1 MESHSL
7 HALAYATNFWKGSL
21 RTFML
26 LGSVAS
32 INMFVSP
39 VQAYTLNN
47 PQYGNLSHNV
57 TQTKKQIEQ
66 MNQLEQQS
74 QKLSKLL
81 PPMQKPL
88 LKEIA
93 RLTLLSSQVDTAFT
107 SEELNAAQ
115 TSKQQSPQN
124 AEQSQV
130 REENSSIEL
139 DLSTNS
145 EPNLTINSQTGL
157 TKQDELTNQS
167 SLTNQAELTNQ
178 SNLTN
183 QPALT
188 NQSNLNN
195 QPIPIAQ
202 QKITNKPLLLIFGAD
217 KFYTFLGCANCAP
230 DEALSIWN
238 PYGPYGSHKSQYS
251 IWSDGFE
258 FGNASAQV
266 SPWNPY
272 GRQPPFLIDS
282 MGQVH
287 GRLSINPNSQNANR
301 GILASFLYQNYEQIR
316 LDPKAWFYELFS
328 NSKHAVLTVPE
339 TQTNDQQPVEINQEL
354 LPDEVLPPNI
364 Q

>member
-1 MESHSL
+1 
-7 HALAYATNFWKGSL
+7 
-21 RTFML
+21 
-26 LGSVAS
+26 
-32 INMFVSP
+32 MFVSP

-107 SEELNAAQ
+107 SEELNVAQ

-124 AEQSQV
+124 VEQSQV
-130 REENSSIEL
+130 RKENSSIEL
-139 DLSTNS
+139 DLSTNP
-145 EPNLTINSQTGL
+145 EPNLTINSQTDL
-157 TKQDELTNQS
+157 TKQDNLTNQS
-167 SLTNQAELTNQ
+167 SLTNQPDLTN
-178 SNLTN
+178 L
-183 QPALT
+183 
-188 NQSNLNN
+188 SNLNN
-195 QPIPIAQ
+195 QPSPTAQ

-230 DEALSIWN
+230 NEALSIWN

-287 GRLSINPNSQNANR
+287 GRLSINPNSPNANR

-339 TQTNDQQPVEINQEL
+339 TQTNDQQSVEINQEL
-354 LPDEVLPPNI
+354 LPDEVLPANI

>member
-107 SEELNAAQ
+107 SEELNVAQ

-124 AEQSQV
+124 VEQSQV
-130 REENSSIEL
+130 RKENSSIEL
-139 DLSTNS
+139 DLSTNP
-145 EPNLTINSQTGL
+145 EPNLTINSQTDL
-157 TKQDELTNQS
+157 TKQDNLTNQS
-167 SLTNQAELTNQ
+167 SLTNQPDLTN
-178 SNLTN
+178 L
-183 QPALT
+183 
-188 NQSNLNN
+188 SNLNN
-195 QPIPIAQ
+195 QPSPTAQ

-230 DEALSIWN
+230 NEALSIWN

-287 GRLSINPNSQNANR
+287 GRLSINPNSPNANR

-339 TQTNDQQPVEINQEL
+339 TQTNDQQSVEINQEL
-354 LPDEVLPPNI
+354 LPDEVLPANI